1 VAWWVRSYRTGR
13 SATEEAD
20 VAATLRGRFVE
31 ADQPLGEET
40 TGFSLEDTVLV
51 EADPEEAPGPE
62 VEGERINLDM
72 PSAVSAENWVGK
84 EVNVE
89 GRFDAPPEEASS
101 RQVFVVEH
109 IDEV

>member
-1 VAWWVRSYRTGR
+1 M
-13 SATEEAD
+13 AT
-20 VAATLRGRFVE
+20 TLRGRFVE

-40 TGFSLEDTVLV
+40 TGFSLEDVTIV
-51 EADPEEAPGPE
+51 ETDPEDPSHLETTMVDLG
-62 VEGERINLDM
+62 M

-89 GRFDAPPEEASS
+89 GHFDAPPEEASS